1 MPSFIEDKLV
11 VITGG
16 ASGVGFAIGKKIAE
30 LGGNVVL
37 TDIESQQLEKAV
49 AELELHG
56 LKASTYVA
64 DVSSY
69 ESMQDLASKIEKE
82 HGSVDYL
89 FNNAGVAPAELLPI
103 WETKPNDWSW
113 AYGVNIMGVI
123 HGIQAFL
130 PNMLASGKAAHV
142 INTCSGNGAF
152 INLPST
158 PIYTSSKAAVA
169 SITEVLKHQL
179 AQMQSLIKVSI
190 LFPGPHTVRT
200 NLFTAERN
208 RPETLARDVNAPEH
222 PIKSVEDMVEMMK
235 SMGVE
240 METTSPEEVAEFCVS
255 ELEKGNYWINP
266 YNEKSD
272 GAFKERVESILSR
285 SDLGIPNIF

>member
-1 MPSFIEDKLV
+1 MPSIFQDKVV

-30 LGGNVVL
+30 LQGIVIL
-37 TDIESQQLEKAV
+37 ADIEESQLDKAL
-49 AELELHG
+49 AELKLHH
-56 LKASTYVA
+56 LSAHSYVA
-64 DVSSY
+64 DVSKFD
-69 ESMQDLASKIEKE
+69 SMQNLANSIEAD
-82 HGSVDYL
+82 HGPVDFL

-103 WETKPNDWSW
+103 WDTKPNDWQW
-113 AYGVNIMGVI
+113 AYGVNVMGVI
-123 HGIQAFL
+123 HGIQAFV
-130 PNMLASGKAAHV
+130 PKMLAAGKDARI

-179 AQMQSLIKVSI
+179 AQMQSSIKVSI

-208 RPETLARDVNAPEH
+208 RPQTLARDSNAPDH
-222 PIKSVEDMVEMMK
+222 PIKSVEDMVNMMK
-235 SMGVE
+235 SMGIE
-240 METTSPEEVAEFCVS
+240 METTSPEEVADFCVS
-255 ELEKGNYWINP
+255 ELEKGSYWINP
-266 YNEKSD
+266 YNPKSE